1 MSEERDLRLA
11 VLIDADNA
19 PRSALGDVM
28 AEVAVYGTP
37 TIKRIYGDWT
47 TPNLASWKPL
57 LLENAI
63 TPVQQYGYTTGKNST
78 DSAMIIDAMDILYTG
93 QVDGFVLVS
102 SDSDFTRLA
111 IRLREAGKKVYGMG
125 EKKTPNPFIVAC
137 DKFVY
142 IEVIRSAAQQERA
155 EEAAR
160 EEPKEP
166 PKPARR
172 AARKK
177 GAEAAPAPAPE
188 AEPPSRVP
196 KEIITLLADS
206 VEMLADL
213 LHQKK
218 QKTLKQLQRYIRKS
232 WLTAWLDEKNEKL
245 YLTVEDYR
253 AAQEEQKAAA
263 AAASKAETQ
272 PKQDA
277 DAVPLNLE
285 VARSFSQVLKKEK
298 ALMQDERAVEELDH
312 MQKTTQAICDWLE
325 AHPESLPK
333 ARRFAEYYIPTTL
346 KLLHTYNDVQGQQ
359 GENAEA
365 IRRDIAGIL
374 HTLNQA
380 YDNLY
385 DKLLSDVALD
395 VSSEIAALQGMLAN
409 DGLTGEGML

>member
-111 IRLREAGKKVYGMG
+111 IRLREAGKKVYGIG

-177 GAEAAPAPAPE
+177 GAEAAPPPAPE

-206 VEMLADL
+206 VEMLAD
-213 LHQKK
+213 
-218 QKTLKQLQRYIRKS
+218 
-232 WLTAWLDEKNEKL
+232 
-245 YLTVEDYR
+245 EDGY
-253 AAQEEQKAAA
+253 A
-263 AAASKAETQ
+263 
-272 PKQDA
+272 
-277 DAVPLNLE
+277 PLGE
-285 VARSFSQVLKKEK
+285 VANLLVRKKRDFDPRNFGFSKLSKLVK
-298 ALMQDERAVEELDH
+298 ALPRFEVDVRQGGQSNMKHFFVRDKER
-312 MQKTTQAICDWLE
+312 K
-325 AHPESLPK
+325 
-333 ARRFAEYYIPTTL
+333 
-346 KLLHTYNDVQGQQ
+346 
-359 GENAEA
+359 
-365 IRRDIAGIL
+365 
-374 HTLNQA
+374 
-380 YDNLY
+380 
-385 DKLLSDVALD
+385 
-395 VSSEIAALQGMLAN
+395 
-409 DGLTGEGML
+409 

>member
-137 DKFVY
+137 DRFVY

-206 VEMLADL
+206 VEMLAD
-213 LHQKK
+213 
-218 QKTLKQLQRYIRKS
+218 
-232 WLTAWLDEKNEKL
+232 
-245 YLTVEDYR
+245 EDGY
-253 AAQEEQKAAA
+253 A
-263 AAASKAETQ
+263 
-272 PKQDA
+272 
-277 DAVPLNLE
+277 PLGE
-285 VARSFSQVLKKEK
+285 VANLLVRKKRDFDPRNFGSSKLSKLVK
-298 ALMQDERAVEELDH
+298 ALPRFEVDVRQGGQSNMKHFFVRDKER
-312 MQKTTQAICDWLE
+312 K
-325 AHPESLPK
+325 
-333 ARRFAEYYIPTTL
+333 
-346 KLLHTYNDVQGQQ
+346 
-359 GENAEA
+359 
-365 IRRDIAGIL
+365 
-374 HTLNQA
+374 
-380 YDNLY
+380 
-385 DKLLSDVALD
+385 
-395 VSSEIAALQGMLAN
+395 
-409 DGLTGEGML
+409 

>member
-47 TPNLASWKPL
+47 TPNMASWKPI

-206 VEMLADL
+206 VEMLAD
-213 LHQKK
+213 
-218 QKTLKQLQRYIRKS
+218 
-232 WLTAWLDEKNEKL
+232 
-245 YLTVEDYR
+245 EDGY
-253 AAQEEQKAAA
+253 A
-263 AAASKAETQ
+263 
-272 PKQDA
+272 
-277 DAVPLNLE
+277 PLGE
-285 VARSFSQVLKKEK
+285 VANLLVRKKRDFDPRNFGFSKLSKLVK
-298 ALMQDERAVEELDH
+298 ALPRFEVDVRQGGQSNMKHFFVRDKER
-312 MQKTTQAICDWLE
+312 K
-325 AHPESLPK
+325 
-333 ARRFAEYYIPTTL
+333 
-346 KLLHTYNDVQGQQ
+346 
-359 GENAEA
+359 
-365 IRRDIAGIL
+365 
-374 HTLNQA
+374 
-380 YDNLY
+380 
-385 DKLLSDVALD
+385 
-395 VSSEIAALQGMLAN
+395 
-409 DGLTGEGML
+409 

>member
-206 VEMLADL
+206 VEMLADEDGYAYLGDVGTL
-213 LHQKK
+213 LLKK
-218 QKTLKQLQRYIRKS
+218 QPDFDSRNYGFSKLSRFIAS
-232 WLTAWLDEKNEKL
+232 LDCFEI
-245 YLTVEDYR
+245 
-253 AAQEEQKAAA
+253 
-263 AAASKAETQ
+263 
-272 PKQDA
+272 
-277 DAVPLNLE
+277 
-285 VARSFSQVLKKEK
+285 
-298 ALMQDERAVEELDH
+298 DERRNANYGG
-312 MQKTTQAICDWLE
+312 TQVFLRN
-325 AHPESLPK
+325 K
-333 ARRFAEYYIPTTL
+333 
-346 KLLHTYNDVQGQQ
+346 K
-359 GENAEA
+359 
-365 IRRDIAGIL
+365 
-374 HTLNQA
+374 
-380 YDNLY
+380 
-385 DKLLSDVALD
+385 
-395 VSSEIAALQGMLAN
+395 
-409 DGLTGEGML
+409 

>member
-1 MSEERDLRLA
+1 MEQSNDQSLRLA

-19 PRSALGDVM
+19 SRTAMRDVM
-28 AEVAVYGTP
+28 AEIAVYGTP

-47 TPNLASWKPL
+47 TPNMASWKPI

-63 TPVQQYGYTTGKNST
+63 TPIQQYSYTTGKNAT

-188 AEPPSRVP
+188 AVPPSRVP

-206 VEMLADL
+206 VEMLAD
-213 LHQKK
+213 
-218 QKTLKQLQRYIRKS
+218 
-232 WLTAWLDEKNEKL
+232 
-245 YLTVEDYR
+245 EDGY
-253 AAQEEQKAAA
+253 A
-263 AAASKAETQ
+263 
-272 PKQDA
+272 
-277 DAVPLNLE
+277 PLGE
-285 VARSFSQVLKKEK
+285 VANLLVRKKRDFDPRNFGFSKLSKLVK
-298 ALMQDERAVEELDH
+298 ALPRFEVDVRQGGQSNMKHFFVRDKER
-312 MQKTTQAICDWLE
+312 K
-325 AHPESLPK
+325 
-333 ARRFAEYYIPTTL
+333 
-346 KLLHTYNDVQGQQ
+346 
-359 GENAEA
+359 
-365 IRRDIAGIL
+365 
-374 HTLNQA
+374 
-380 YDNLY
+380 
-385 DKLLSDVALD
+385 
-395 VSSEIAALQGMLAN
+395 
-409 DGLTGEGML
+409 

>member
-206 VEMLADL
+206 VEMLAD
-213 LHQKK
+213 
-218 QKTLKQLQRYIRKS
+218 
-232 WLTAWLDEKNEKL
+232 
-245 YLTVEDYR
+245 EDGY
-253 AAQEEQKAAA
+253 A
-263 AAASKAETQ
+263 
-272 PKQDA
+272 
-277 DAVPLNLE
+277 PLGE
-285 VARSFSQVLKKEK
+285 VANLLVRQKRDFDPRNFGFSKLSKLVK
-298 ALMQDERAVEELDH
+298 ALPRFEVDVRQGGQSNMKHFFVRDKER
-312 MQKTTQAICDWLE
+312 K
-325 AHPESLPK
+325 
-333 ARRFAEYYIPTTL
+333 
-346 KLLHTYNDVQGQQ
+346 
-359 GENAEA
+359 
-365 IRRDIAGIL
+365 
-374 HTLNQA
+374 
-380 YDNLY
+380 
-385 DKLLSDVALD
+385 
-395 VSSEIAALQGMLAN
+395 
-409 DGLTGEGML
+409 

>member
-102 SDSDFTRLA
+102 SDIDFTRLA

-137 DKFVY
+137 DKFQY
-142 IEVIRSAAQQERA
+142 IEVIVYAPSRSGRRSAAGRG
-155 EEAAR
+155 AAR
-160 EEPKEP
+160 
-166 PKPARR
+166 RR

-206 VEMLADL
+206 VEMLAD
-213 LHQKK
+213 
-218 QKTLKQLQRYIRKS
+218 
-232 WLTAWLDEKNEKL
+232 
-245 YLTVEDYR
+245 EDGY
-253 AAQEEQKAAA
+253 A
-263 AAASKAETQ
+263 
-272 PKQDA
+272 
-277 DAVPLNLE
+277 PLGE
-285 VARSFSQVLKKEK
+285 VANLLVRKKRDFDPRNFGFSKLSKLVK
-298 ALMQDERAVEELDH
+298 ALPRFEVDVRQGGQSNMKHFFVRDKER
-312 MQKTTQAICDWLE
+312 K
-325 AHPESLPK
+325 
-333 ARRFAEYYIPTTL
+333 
-346 KLLHTYNDVQGQQ
+346 
-359 GENAEA
+359 
-365 IRRDIAGIL
+365 
-374 HTLNQA
+374 
-380 YDNLY
+380 
-385 DKLLSDVALD
+385 
-395 VSSEIAALQGMLAN
+395 
-409 DGLTGEGML
+409 